1 LELRSFQT
9 PSKGDRAFLIRL
21 GQEPKGIFASGTIS
35 RGSFK
40 DSHWDE
46 EKAEL
51 GETSY
56 FVELDLDTLLN
67 PQTDTILPRKR
78 LNIAPFSEMYWDTQ
92 MSGVRIRPTKVAEEL
107 EKIWVDFENL
117 RNFRLPEE
125 IDGTETIYEGAVR
138 QILVNAYER
147 NAEARRKC
155 IDHYGDSC
163 VACGFNFG
171 ITYGEA
177 AEGFIHV
184 HHLQQLS
191 KIGKEYKVDPIGDLR
206 PVCPNCHAMIHVQKE
221 ALSIEQVKE
230 LLRQANKR

>member
-1 LELRSFQT
+1 
-9 PSKGDRAFLIRL
+9 
-21 GQEPKGIFASGTIS
+21 
-35 RGSFK
+35 
-40 DSHWDE
+40 
-46 EKAEL
+46 
-51 GETSY
+51 
-56 FVELDLDTLLN
+56 
-67 PQTDTILPRKR
+67 
-78 LNIAPFSEMYWDTQ
+78 